1 MAHNPITPFT
11 TYWLVDNRDS
21 SKISLTIY
29 ALLAPHVQEDLSHFY
44 NTLSPLHAS
53 TRHVLLVVKLKNE
66 EDIFMCLSSAG
77 LFYQCS

>member
-1 MAHNPITPFT
+1 MAHNPITSFT

-53 TRHVLLVVKLKNE
+53 TRHVLLVVKLKKKE
-66 EDIFMCLSSAG
+66 
-77 LFYQCS
+77 